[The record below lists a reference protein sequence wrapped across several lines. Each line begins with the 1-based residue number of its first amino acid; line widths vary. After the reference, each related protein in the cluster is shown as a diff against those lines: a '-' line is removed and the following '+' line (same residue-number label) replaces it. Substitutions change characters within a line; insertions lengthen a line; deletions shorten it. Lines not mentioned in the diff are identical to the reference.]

1 MKKNEKIMIGILIA
15 ITIIL
20 IVVVILRKS
29 NKNNPN
35 EELQK
40 ETNIQQEEKFIE
52 VLEDG
57 TKLNNSSKLH
67 ETKKIDGMELTN
79 IQFTEKDNVTLL
91 IGTITN
97 ISNTTKGGYPV
108 NIKIVDEKG
117 NEKVVIE
124 AFIEKLESGE
134 SSQFSTNAT
143 LDYANAYDFIITKK

>member
-20 IVVVILRKS
+20 IIVVILGKS
-29 NKNNPN
+29 NKNNSN

>member
-20 IVVVILRKS
+20 IIVVILGKS
-29 NKNNPN
+29 NKNNSN

-40 ETNIQQEEKFIE
+40 ETNIQQEEKFVE

-108 NIKIVDEKG
+108 NIKIVDEQG
-117 NEKVVIE
+117 NEKVIIE
-124 AFIEKLESGE
+124 AFIEKLEPGE